1 MRRGMALRLELQ
13 DALLCKRLEV
23 VVGADGYR
31 VVDEG
36 VLLLYRL
43 AAHVAAQTLGVE
55 ALVLVVLEALALD
68 AGVADG
74 AQAAVARVVVLPA
87 VRHVRVHVARLRP
100 AQRLRAVAARET
112 PAVPLAVQLRGV
124 HRAARPVPACAARLH
139 GAPAHAAG
147 PRARGPDRGALPCV
161 LHQRVRG
168 VEELGGEPQHGQ
180 RLALRRSRVL
190 RRGHHHGGVVG
201 ARERRR
207 GEGGGGVRVQG
218 REGHSG
224 GRARGLAAERGRR
237 ARAGGSRSAEAG
249 QRALLVRCNVHGE
262 RGGRGAGRCAG
273 GSAALKVEEYVA
285 LAHGRECR
293 WRGGGSHR
301 GSGGR
306 GRNYDGAH
314 VCSQRGGVGQREHV
328 GGGRDFLGVLGGA
341 ALCGEALGGD
351 HRALDDGAGVEG
363 ERDVAR
369 LRSVYRADVCS
380 HCSVCVLSGL

>member
-1 MRRGMALRLELQ
+1 MVISLRLELQ

-23 VVGADGYR
+23 VVRADGYR

-68 AGVADG
+68 ARVADG
-74 AQAAVARVVVLPA
+74 TQAAVARVVVLPA
-87 VRHVRVHVARLRP
+87 VRHVAVHVARLRP

-124 HRAARPVPACAARLH
+124 HRAARPVPACAACLH
-139 GAPAHAAG
+139 GVPAHAAG
-147 PRARGPDRGALPCV
+147 PRARGPDRGALPCAV
-161 LHQRVRG
+161 HQRVRG

-201 ARERRR
+201 AREGCR
-207 GEGGGGVRVQG
+207 GEGSGGVRVQG
-218 REGHSG
+218 SEGHSG

-237 ARAGGSRSAEAG
+237 ARTGGGGGGSRSAEAG
-249 QRALLVRCNVHGE
+249 QRALLVRCDVHGE
-262 RGGRGAGRCAG
+262 RRGRGAGRRAG
-273 GSAALKVEEYVA
+273 GSPALKVEEYVA

-293 WRGGGSHR
+293 RRGGSR
-301 GSGGR
+301 IL

-314 VCSQRGGVGQREHV
+314 VCAQRGGVGQREHV
-328 GGGRDFLGVLGGA
+328 GWGRLGRDFLGVLGGA
-341 ALCGEALGGD
+341 ALGGEAPGGD

-380 HCSVCVLSGL
+380 HCSVCDLSGL

>member
-1 MRRGMALRLELQ
+1 MSQRLELQ
-13 DALLCKRLEV
+13 DALLCKGLEV

-68 AGVADG
+68 ARVADG

-87 VRHVRVHVARLRP
+87 VRHVAVHVARLRP

-147 PRARGPDRGALPCV
+147 PRARGPDRGAVPCV

-168 VEELGGEPQHGQ
+168 VQELGGEPQHGL

-190 RRGHHHGGVVG
+190 RGGHHHGGVVG
-201 ARERRR
+201 AREGCR
-207 GEGGGGVRVQG
+207 GEGGGRVRVQG

-237 ARAGGSRSAEAG
+237 ARAGGGGGGGAEAG
-249 QRALLVRCNVHGE
+249 QRALLVRCDVHGE

-293 WRGGGSHR
+293 RRGGNR
-301 GSGGR
+301 IL

-314 VCSQRGGVGQREHV
+314 VCAQRGGVGQREHV
-328 GGGRDFLGVLGGA
+328 GGGRLGRDFLGVLGGA
-341 ALCGEALGGD
+341 ALGGEAPGGD

-369 LRSVYRADVCS
+369 LRCVYRADVCS
-380 HCSVCVLSGL
+380 HCSVCDLSGL